1 MIWLAVFIRIL
12 ANPFSNVFQKVL
24 TRKSA
29 HPLFIIFAT
38 HALLS
43 IVCLPIC
50 LRYLPGLS
58 RAAWL
63 NISIS
68 AVLAVAGNALIVQAM
83 KWSDLS
89 VLGPINAYKS
99 IVSLVPGMV
108 LLHEFPGRLGA
119 LGMALIVAG
128 SYFLVDKNVTEPTRN
143 LFLRFFSEKGVQ
155 YRFIALIVS
164 AIEAVFLRRALFASS
179 PLIAFAFWSVLGCG
193 VSLAAV
199 ALMMAGRLRH
209 ELVILR
215 AAQPAYLML
224 FLTTGLMQ
232 LCTLITLKEL
242 KVGYALALFQTST
255 LLSVVLGYTVFQ
267 ERNIPERFIGS
278 VVMVAGAAL
287 IIIGR

>member
-1 MIWLAVFIRIL
+1 MIWLAVFLRIL

-29 HPLFIIFAT
+29 DPLFIIFAT

-43 IVCLPIC
+43 VVCLPIC
-50 LRYLPGLS
+50 LYYVSGLS
-58 RAAWL
+58 RAVWL

-68 AVLAVAGNALIVQAM
+68 AVLAVIGNALIVQAM

-119 LGMALIVAG
+119 SGMALIVAG
-128 SYFLVDKNVTEPTRN
+128 SYFLVDKNVKEPTRN
-143 LFLRFFSEKGVQ
+143 LFVRFFSEKGVQ

-164 AIEAVFLRRALFASS
+164 AVEAIFLKRALFASS

-199 ALMMAGRLRH
+199 AVMMGGRVRQQI
-209 ELVILR
+209 VVFR
-215 AAQPAYLML
+215 ASQPAYLML
-224 FLTTGLMQ
+224 FVTTGLMQ

-255 LLSVVLGYTVFQ
+255 LLSVVLGYKVFQ
-267 ERNIPERFIGS
+267 ERNILERLIGS
-278 VVMVAGAAL
+278 MVMVAGAAL